1 MKKTLTIDGPASM
14 LAHIDHSFG
23 RTPQDS
29 VVVIT
34 IGRTGHLGAGLR
46 MLLTEDQDPD
56 RTAARIMHLA
66 TSATTE
72 SIFVAVYTEDPK
84 TAAVIGEHVHERA
97 ACLGLDVF
105 ASVHVTTAGWQRLDR
120 PGQSGT
126 AQEVQDSVISAEMIA
141 RGSVVLDAAPADVPF
156 TGAPDAAERIA
167 AVAPKRPAAAVAW
180 WHALINADQPIIAA
194 DAYQLAAA
202 LSRPSELR
210 DRLIAATIGT
220 GREPSSS
227 LGTLLLGKAGT
238 NPDWHRAEKAA
249 ARLTEALAHT
259 PAGHRA
265 GILAALGWLAWL
277 KGHGT
282 AADAW
287 ITRAR
292 EDNSRYR
299 LANLLG
305 QLIHRELAPV
315 AMNPDTAY
323 QRHRP

>member
-34 IGRTGHLGAGLR
+34 IGRNGHLGAGLR
-46 MLLTEDQDPD
+46 MLLTEDKDSD
-56 RTAARIMHLA
+56 ATAARVMHLV
-66 TSATTE
+66 TSTTTE
-72 SIFVAVYTEDPK
+72 SVFVAVYTEDPN
-84 TAAVIGEHVHERA
+84 TAAVIGDHVHERA

-105 ASVHVTTAGWQRLDR
+105 ASIHVTAVGWQRLDR

-126 AQEVQDSVISAEMIA
+126 AEEVHDSVTNTEMIFH
-141 RGSVVLDAAPADVPF
+141 GSVVRDSAPEDVPF

-167 AVAPKRPAAAVAW
+167 AIAPKRTAAAVAW
-180 WHALINADQPIIAA
+180 WHSLINANQPLIAA

-202 LSRPSELR
+202 LSRANELR
-210 DRLIAATIGT
+210 DRMIAAALGT
-220 GREPSSS
+220 GREPAGE
-227 LGTLLLGKAGT
+227 LTTLLLGKGAT
-238 NPDWHRAEKAA
+238 RPDWERAEKAT
-249 ARLTEALAHT
+249 ARLTEALAHA

-265 GILAALGWLAWL
+265 GILAALAWLSWL
-277 KGHGT
+277 KGNGT

-292 EDNSRYR
+292 EDSPRYR
-299 LANLLG
+299 LALLLE

-315 AMNPDTAY
+315 AMNPATAY
-323 QRHRP
+323 HRP